1 MEESVQNK
9 IEEWKVVRSTI
20 VEFDHILSN
29 IRSLDIT
36 ATIVILGFA
45 FQYSKFIFI
54 LVSAFNLCL
63 LLLEIHYHKYLN
75 EIANYAKELEDE
87 IGLKLT
93 HKLSLAR
100 DRYKEQDGKIA
111 YITGSIIANVYYW
124 IYIGFIIVGL
134 ILFFLSYTEYIT
146 SVENNHI
153 NINIIN

>member
-1 MEESVQNK
+1 MEEKLEK

-45 FQYSKFIFI
+45 FQYSKYIF
-54 LVSAFNLCL
+54 LLATAFNLFL
-63 LLLEIHYHKYLN
+63 LLLETHYHKYLN
-75 EIANYAKELEDE
+75 EVANYAKELEDE
-87 IGLKLT
+87 IGFKLT
-93 HKLSLAR
+93 HKLSSAR
-100 DRYKEQDGKIA
+100 NKYTEQGGFTHLKG
-111 YITGSIIANVYYW
+111 YIIANIYYL
-124 IYIGFIIVGL
+124 IYILFMIIG
-134 ILFFLSYTEYIT
+134 ISLFFLSYTGFIT